1 MRHRRGAGI
10 VLDLARWLA
19 FGAISIPSA
28 LGKQRL
34 LSSTPPI
41 TALGAAI

>member
-1 MRHRRGAGI
+1 MRRRRGAGL

-19 FGAISIPSA
+19 LGATSIPSA
-28 LGKQRL
+28 LEKQRL
-34 LSSTPPI
+34 LSATLTI